1 MNVRLRRLQSD
12 YEAVRRLAHLH
23 ENIEVE
29 GVSGKP
35 PDRYRLVLTV
45 RSLRE
50 KGERIVIAKKHRLEV
65 VYDDR
70 NRMLSHQVVSLE
82 RGGGTG
88 GDSDAARDLANKARS
103 APPPSDDELRSKWR
117 VAKR

>member
-70 NRMLSHQVVSLE
+70 NRMLTHQIIPLQS
-82 RGGGTG
+82 GGGSSQNARKLASEIDPARPPT
-88 GDSDAARDLANKARS
+88 DSDLARQ
-103 APPPSDDELRSKWR
+103 WR
-117 VAKR
+117 QVKR